1 MWRYKFSSTT
11 PLLGLGA
18 AAFLLYSSPLDT
30 THLTLTHAILVAVTL
45 ILLSLLQKASDA
57 LNLLR
62 AAQHDVHALLELARA
77 DSKRGEEREAAEAA
91 AKAKP
96 NNLLSLLNSTMQ
108 QLADPRRPPGSPNSR
123 ARTPFEGDGDGGDGD
138 DGDGGSTGPS
148 RPPSLSN
155 AERPLEV
162 SAAQFRDALLGS
174 DDVAVPRFM
183 RACRAYAD
191 CVLQRMGPFTLLS
204 IREVHSN
211 MRKVQL
217 THDIDPSTLGTM
229 RAILQREIAGAMHQP
244 GGLIA
249 DPSAAMG
256 LLWARRGLAFWVHFY
271 RACEAHEASGE
282 EAQSFAIQ
290 RAVTAAYEAELQ
302 PHNGW
307 VTRHSFAL
315 ATRTAGEWDAIRA
328 KLAPTDT
335 ALRDDLQSWLRAV
348 VPLLERMGAL
358 QKALDLED
366 TRKSI

>member
-1 MWRYKFSSTT
+1 
-11 PLLGLGA
+11 
-18 AAFLLYSSPLDT
+18 
-30 THLTLTHAILVAVTL
+30 
-45 ILLSLLQKASDA
+45 
-57 LNLLR
+57 
-62 AAQHDVHALLELARA
+62 
-77 DSKRGEEREAAEAA
+77 
-91 AKAKP
+91 
-96 NNLLSLLNSTMQ
+96 
-108 QLADPRRPPGSPNSR
+108 
-123 ARTPFEGDGDGGDGD
+123 
-138 DGDGGSTGPS
+138 
-148 RPPSLSN
+148 
-155 AERPLEV
+155 
-162 SAAQFRDALLGS
+162 
-174 DDVAVPRFM
+174 M

>member
-1 MWRYKFSSTT
+1 MWRYNLSSTT

-18 AAFLLYSSPLDT
+18 AAFSLYYSPLDT
-30 THLTLTHAILVAVTL
+30 THLTLTHAILFAVTV
-45 ILLSLLQKASDA
+45 ILLQGVRMIGELLDVA
-57 LNLLR
+57 R
-62 AAQHDVHALLELARA
+62 AAQHDVHALLDLARA

-96 NNLLSLLNSTMQ
+96 NLLSLLNSTMQ

-123 ARTPFEGDGDGGDGD
+123 ARTPFEGDGDD